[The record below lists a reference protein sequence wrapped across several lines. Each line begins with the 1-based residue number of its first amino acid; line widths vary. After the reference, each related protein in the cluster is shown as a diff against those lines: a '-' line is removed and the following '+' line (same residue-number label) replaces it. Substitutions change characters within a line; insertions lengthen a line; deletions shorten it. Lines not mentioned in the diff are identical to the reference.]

1 MPSPSPPAG
10 PWRLLLALF
19 LLALIGTGL
28 FRAVPLRSEMA
39 DFLPPPDTPASAFL
53 LDELQS
59 GAATTVI
66 LAGIQGAPEEELA
79 RLSRAV
85 GEALRGSGRFTFVG
99 NGALDLGDGEREL
112 LFRYRYLLSPAMT
125 PELFTEPV
133 LRQKLEALIDGLR
146 SSASPLLA
154 RFGFADPAGAFFAL
168 LQSWLGESRVELRHG
183 VWFAGGS
190 GRPRALIVARTAAS
204 GLDVEAQRQVVQ
216 LFQDAFAAATPAAGA
231 RLLVSG
237 PAVFSA
243 EAAAA
248 VRADVE
254 MITWLSGLLVTA
266 LIWWRYRSL
275 LMLAVVALPLA
286 AGTLAGFAM
295 VALVFGAVHGAALGF
310 GMTMLGVTVD
320 YPILLISQ
328 RRPGEHLAE
337 TARRIRSTL
346 GLAALSAALG
356 LTAMIGSGFAGLAQL
371 GLFGGVGLLVG
382 AATTIWLLPLLVP
395 ETRIVARPLSVPVLR
410 GLERVRGR
418 RGIVVLLALAALGT
432 LSFRGIVWEDD
443 LARLSPVPQV
453 QRDLDAELR
462 TQLGAPD
469 VSTLV
474 AIHGPDAETVLRKAE
489 QVGAVLAPLVNDGR
503 LGGFDSPARY
513 LPSMAT
519 QGRRQAVLP
528 SEDALRAR
536 LATAMVG
543 LPFRPTAFDRFTE
556 AVRESHGLAP
566 LQPDALDRAPL
577 LKARLG
583 PLLSRHGA
591 GWQGLVIPSGL
602 QDAAAFRQ
610 AMAELGDPAIL
621 PVVVKAEMEGMVA
634 TTTGQAL
641 RWAGLGGIGV
651 LLLLAIGLREEPGRV
666 GVAAMARAAA
676 PVLAALLVTLALLP
690 VLGERLNPFHLV
702 ALLLLA
708 GVGMDYS
715 LFLGRSDI
723 HSPSE
728 ASRVLGSV
736 LNCTLTTLL
745 TFGLLGFCQTPVLRG
760 IGLTV
765 SLGVIGAFLFSLA
778 MAPGHQPRQDAQA

>member
-1 MPSPSPPAG
+1 MPPPPAG

-19 LLALIGTGL
+19 LLALIGTGF
-28 FRAVPLRSEMA
+28 FRVVPLRNEMA

-53 LDELQS
+53 LDELRS
-59 GAATTVI
+59 GVATTVI

-99 NGALDLGDGEREL
+99 NGALDLGDGEREF

-154 RFGFADPAGAFFAL
+154 RFGFADPVGAFFAL

-183 VWFAGGS
+183 VWFAGGD
-190 GRPRALIVARTAAS
+190 GPPRALIVARTAAS
-204 GLDVEAQRQVVQ
+204 GLDVEVQRQVVQ
-216 LFQDAFAAATPAAGA
+216 LFQDAFAVATPAAGA

-254 MITWLSGLLVTA
+254 LISWLSGLLVTA

-275 LMLAVVALPLA
+275 LMLVVVVLPLA
-286 AGTLAGFAM
+286 AGTLAGFAT

-310 GMTMLGVTVD
+310 GMTMLGVTAD
-320 YPILLISQ
+320 YPILLVSQ
-328 RRPGEHLAE
+328 RRPGEHLVE
-337 TARRIRSTL
+337 TARRIRPTL
-346 GLAALSAALG
+346 GLAALSAAMG
-356 LTAMIGSGFAGLAQL
+356 LTAMIASGFAGLAQL

-382 AATTIWLLPLLVP
+382 AATTIWLLPMLVP
-395 ETRIVARPLSVPVLR
+395 EARIVARPLPGPVMR

-418 RGIVVLLALAALGT
+418 RWIMVLPALVALGV
-432 LSFRGIVWEDD
+432 LSFRGMVWEDD
-443 LARLSPVPQV
+443 LARLSPVPQA
-453 QRDLDAELR
+453 QRNLDAELR
-462 TQLGAPD
+462 AQLGAPD

-474 AIHGPDAETVLRKAE
+474 AIRGPDAETVLYKAE
-489 QVGAVLAPLVNDGR
+489 QVGAALAPLLRDGR

-513 LPSMAT
+513 LPSIAI
-519 QGRRQAVLP
+519 QRQRQAVLP
-528 SEDALRAR
+528 TEDVLRAR
-536 LATAMVG
+536 LATAMEG

-556 AVRESHGLAP
+556 AVRESRRLTP
-566 LQPDALDRAPL
+566 LQPDALEQAPL

-602 QDAAAFRQ
+602 KDAEAFRQ
-610 AMAELGDPAIL
+610 AMAGLGDPAIL
-621 PVVVKAEMEGMVA
+621 PVVVKAEMEGLVA
-634 TTTGQAL
+634 MTTGQAL
-641 RWAGLGGIGV
+641 RWAALGGLGV
-651 LLLLAIGLREEPGRV
+651 LLLLAIGLRRDGRRQV
-666 GVAAMARAAA
+666 GVAAMARVAA

-690 VLGERLNPFHLV
+690 LLGERLNPFHLV

-745 TFGLLGFCQTPVLRG
+745 TFGLLVFCQTPVLRG

-778 MAPGHQPRQDAQA
+778 MAPGLQSRQDAQA